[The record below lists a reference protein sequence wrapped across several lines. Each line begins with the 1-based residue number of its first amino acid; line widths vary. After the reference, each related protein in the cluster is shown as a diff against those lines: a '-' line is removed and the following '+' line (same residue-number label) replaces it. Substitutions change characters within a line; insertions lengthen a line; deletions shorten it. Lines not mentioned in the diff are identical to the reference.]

1 MKEFLVSNV
10 NYAASKT
17 SATANTATSPDLL
30 AAGAVGFYYMDN
42 TTGKLTL
49 LTAAVTGN
57 ISNTRIVFAQGT
69 AAGNYVTRAI
79 VSKDAV
85 SAYRAEYTTPVREI
99 GFLGYNGTSGTL
111 NLNLAT
117 LVDYTDVGISTTS
130 RFGISLP
137 EEDKTTSSATLLA
150 SDVAYTAAG
159 KVSIAVNADKKV
171 STYVISNPAVGVV
184 TATAASGA
192 TFVNGS
198 PTVSGITAGITL
210 NNYLSIS
217 VDPQTGLIV
226 AIATTN
232 SVYNAY
238 RAIAVGASTITL
250 DRPWEGASQNVSAAA
265 FNAATTANATI
276 PAATTVGLA
285 LVSAF
290 NQYQT
295 FDFQGIGAFVN
306 ATRTI
311 PGTPPA
317 IGMFPGSGPADQVK
331 AIEKAYFINSGF
343 WNVNESYLLQPTS
356 LVSASGQYDLYFF
369 RFEYSFGSCAAI
381 EARLTE
387 EYDITLAVADGTTAG
402 NATIDTIISSLFSV
416 TGTPVTTN
424 VVTILG
430 DLTPSS

>member
-30 AAGAVGFYYMDN
+30 AAGAIGIYYMDAA
-42 TTGKLTL
+42 TGKLTL

-57 ISNTRIVFAQGT
+57 ISNTRVVFAQGT
-69 AAGNYVTRAI
+69 ASGNYVTRAVVTKEAI
-79 VSKDAV
+79 
-85 SAYRAEYTTPVREI
+85 SAYRAEYAAPVKEVA
-99 GFLGYNGTSGTL
+99 FLGYNGSSGTL

-117 LVDYTDVGISTTS
+117 LVDYTEAGISTTS

-137 EEDKTTSSATLLA
+137 EEDKTTSSTSLLA

-159 KVSIAVNADKKV
+159 KVSVASNADKKV
-171 STYVISNPAVGVV
+171 ATYVISNPAVGAI

-198 PTVSGITAGITL
+198 TTVSGITAGVA
-210 NNYLSIS
+210 NNLYLSIS

-226 AIATTN
+226 AIATAN
-232 SVYNAY
+232 SIYNAY
-238 RAIAVGASTITL
+238 KVVAVGASTITL

-265 FNAATTANATI
+265 FNAATTGSVTI
-276 PAATTVGLA
+276 PVATTVGLA
-285 LVSAF
+285 IVSFF

-306 ATRTI
+306 ATRTL
-311 PGTPPA
+311 PGTTPA

-331 AIEKAYFINSGF
+331 AIEKTYFINSGF

-356 LVSASGQYDLYFF
+356 LVSGSAYDLYFF
-369 RFEYSFGSCAAI
+369 RFEYTFSSCAAI

-387 EYDITLAVADGTTAG
+387 EYDIALAVADGTTAG

-416 TGTPVTTN
+416 TGTLVTTN
-424 VVTILG
+424 VINITG